1 MLSKRILF
9 LYVSVMQKLEFK
21 HLKIG
26 LLLAL
31 LVASC
36 VAAINYEI
44 DLVNIYVTAKFL
56 VTDITRTYMKNEPY
70 GRYFYGPISLVLI
83 KPFAYMSWVVVK
95 YFWILLQTVCFVAF
109 WKMLNKLYPFLLEK
123 KANWAWVVVLVVS
136 INPLHNNFQSNNIQL
151 MLMAIFLYSE
161 LLSYEKSGQ
170 KQFWSGALISLA
182 ALIKVFPA
190 FLAAYYFVV
199 KPKKVKLGV
208 VLGAL
213 LWLVVPFAVF
223 GWNDSLLLYKGFF
236 EHLFTYNN
244 EENSFLKVQDLLC
257 LPSLIARIL
266 SNASPEQIS
275 LVTKSSILLV
285 SGGFFISA
293 LNKFKTPVTK
303 KDSLRYWALALALM
317 TFLNPSTRPHY
328 FIFYVPAFCAL
339 LEVLYENTASWW
351 VKLSTVLSVLMIAF
365 TAQGVTGKQLNDKL
379 ELLSVPTWGMLILC
393 VALTALLITEKKSE
407 LS

>member
-1 MLSKRILF
+1 
-9 LYVSVMQKLEFK
+9 MQKLEFK
-21 HLKIG
+21 HLKLG
-26 LLLAL
+26 LLLTL
-31 LVASC
+31 LIASW

-56 VTDITRTYMKNEPY
+56 VSDITRTYMKNEPY

-83 KPFAYMSWVVVK
+83 KPFAYLSWTVVK

-109 WKMLNKLYPFLLEK
+109 WKLLNKLYPFLLEK
-123 KANWAWVVVLVVS
+123 KANWAWVIILIVS

-151 MLMAIFLYSE
+151 MLMALFLYSE
-161 LLSYEKSGQ
+161 LLTYEKSA
-170 KQFWSGALISLA
+170 KSQFWAGALISLA

-199 KPKKVKLGV
+199 KPKQVKWGVLG
-208 VLGAL
+208 GAL
-213 LWLVVPFAVF
+213 LWLVAPFAVF

-257 LPSLIARIL
+257 LPSLIARVL
-266 SNASPEQIS
+266 AGHSEKEIS
-275 LVTKSSILLV
+275 LVTKSSILVV
-285 SGGFFISA
+285 SGVFFFSA
-293 LNKFKTPVTK
+293 WNKFKGEVARK
-303 KDSLRYWALALALM
+303 SSLEYWALAMALM

-328 FIFYVPAFCAL
+328 FIFYVPAFCVL
-339 LEVLYENTASWW
+339 LGVMHENVANWW

-365 TAQGVTGKQLNDKL
+365 TAQGVTGKELNDKL

-393 VALTALLITEKKSE
+393 VALTALIARNNKE
-407 LS
+407 LKTVN